1 MQCVGVGE
9 DVMCCFPVGVL
20 VGITEARQAERRSVG
35 ERSAEVSRSGAGADR
50 PFQCPNDFRCSRVQR
65 A

>member
-1 MQCVGVGE
+1 
-9 DVMCCFPVGVL
+9 MCCFPVGVL